1 MTVRLTTSQAVVRF
15 LAAQWS
21 ERDGVRRRAVPAVCG
36 IFGHGNVCAL
46 SAALAESRD
55 DFRFIQPKH
64 EQAMVHTA
72 IGYAKATRR
81 LATLACTA
89 SIGPGAT
96 NLVTGAATATTNRLP
111 VLLLPADTYASRRP
125 GPVLQQLQHPTSHD
139 WTVND
144 CLRPVSRFFDRVAR
158 PEQLLDALPEA
169 MRALLDP
176 EECGAVTVALHQ
188 DVQGE
193 SYDYPDAFFAPRTWT
208 VARRAPDPGAVATA
222 AQLLRGSR
230 RPLVIAGGGVRYSA
244 AEDALALL
252 CDATGLPVA
261 ETSAGKG
268 CARAALTVG
277 GIGVNGTGA
286 ANELAADADVVVCI
300 GTRLTD
306 FTTASRS
313 LFANPDVRFIGIN
326 VSAADSHRLGA
337 LPVIADARAGLEA
350 LLPLLGDWQV
360 PQEHTRRVAEARNRW
375 SDAVSADLA
384 TRDGE
389 RMSQAQV
396 LRALNEDARAGDWIV
411 AAAGSPPGDLLKLWQ
426 VPPGGEAHLEFGFSC
441 MGHELPAGIGIR
453 LARPDA
459 GEVVV
464 VVGDGTFLLSPTE
477 LVTAV
482 QEHAKITVVVLVNGG
497 YQSIHSLQL
506 ATVGTSFGNEFRV
519 RGQPAGAPDGEV
531 VDVDYA
537 AIARGLGCRAWRAET
552 LAELDDAL
560 ARARENEGPALIE
573 CHVEPRRML
582 LTSGA
587 WWDLGVAQQSDD
599 ARTLE
604 LATAHA
610 AGASAQRYFG

>member
-1 MTVRLTTSQAVVRF
+1 MTVRLTTSQALVRY

-21 ERDGVRRRAVPAVCG
+21 ERDGTRRRAVPAVCG

-46 SAALAESRD
+46 SAALAESRA

-72 IGYAKATRR
+72 IGYGKATRR

-111 VLLLPADTYASRRP
+111 VLLLPADTFATRRP
-125 GPVLQQLQHPTSHD
+125 DPVLQQLQHPASHD

-144 CLRPVSRFFDRVAR
+144 CLRPVSRFFDRIAR

-169 MRALLDP
+169 MRVLLDP

-193 SYDYPDAFFAPRTWT
+193 AFDYPQVFFEPRTWR
-208 VARRAPDPGAVATA
+208 VARRPPDPEAVAAA
-222 AQLLRGSR
+222 AQLLRGAR
-230 RPLVIAGGGVRYSA
+230 RPLVIAGGGVRYSD

-252 CDATGLPVA
+252 CDASGVPVA

-268 CARAALTVG
+268 CARAALSVG

-286 ANELAADADVVVCI
+286 ANELAADADVVVCV

-313 LFANPDVRFIGIN
+313 LFRDPDVRFIGIN
-326 VSAADSHRLGA
+326 VNAADAHSLGA
-337 LPVIADARAGLEA
+337 IPVVADARAALEA
-350 LLPLLGDWQV
+350 LLPLLGDWQA
-360 PQEHTRRVAEARNRW
+360 PDDRTRRVADARRRW
-375 SDAVSADLA
+375 NAAVSDDLA
-384 TRDGE
+384 ARAGE

-396 LRALNEDARAGDWIV
+396 LRTLNEAARAGDWVV
-411 AAAGSPPGDLLKLWQ
+411 AAAGSPPGDLLKLWE
-426 VPPGGEAHLEFGFSC
+426 VPTGAYAHLEFGFSC

-453 LARPDA
+453 LAQPDA

-464 VVGDGTFLLSPTE
+464 VIGDGTFLLSPTE

-482 QEHAKITVVVLVNGG
+482 QERARITVVILVNGG

-506 ATVGTSFGNEFRV
+506 GTVGSSFGNEFRTRDQAV
-519 RGQPAGAPDGEV
+519 GAPGGEL
-531 VDVDYA
+531 VDIDYA

-552 LAELDDAL
+552 LAELADSL
-560 ARARENEGPALIE
+560 AHARDCDGPAVIE
-573 CHVEPRRML
+573 CRVEPRRMVL
-582 LTSGA
+582 GSGA
-587 WWDLGVAQQSDD
+587 WWALGVAQQSDD

-604 LATAHA
+604 LAAAHA
-610 AGASAQRYFG
+610 AGATGQRYLG

>member
-1 MTVRLTTSQAVVRF
+1 MSVRLTTAQALVRF
-15 LAAQWS
+15 LGAQWS

-46 SAALAESRD
+46 SAALAEAAE

-72 IGYAKATRR
+72 IGFGKATRR
-81 LATLACTA
+81 LATFACTA

-111 VLLLPADTYASRRP
+111 VLLLPADTFATRRP
-125 GPVLQQLQHPTSHD
+125 GPVLQQLQHPSSRD

-144 CLRPVSRFFDRVAR
+144 CLRPVSRFFDRIAR

-169 MRALLDP
+169 MRVLLDP

-193 SYDYPDAFFAPRTWT
+193 AYDYPEAFFEPRTWII
-208 VARRAPDPGAVATA
+208 ARRPAAADALTA
-222 AQLLRGSR
+222 AARLVRRAR
-230 RPLVIAGGGVRYSA
+230 RPLLIAGGGVRYSE
-244 AEDALALL
+244 AEEALARLS
-252 CDATGLPVA
+252 DACALPVA

-268 CARAALTVG
+268 CASGPLAVG

-286 ANELAADADVVVCI
+286 ANELAADADVVICV

-313 LFANPDVRFIGIN
+313 LFANPDVRFVGIN
-326 VSAADSHRLGA
+326 VSAADAGSLGA
-337 LPVIADARAGLEA
+337 LPVVADARAALEA
-350 LLPLLGDWQV
+350 LLPMLDGWRTPDD
-360 PQEHTRRVAEARNRW
+360 HTRRVEEAQRRW
-375 SDAVSADLA
+375 RAGVDDDLA
-384 TRDGE
+384 PRAGE
-389 RMSQAQV
+389 RMSQGQV
-396 LRALNEDARAGDWIV
+396 LRALNEAARPGDWVV
-411 AAAGSPPGDLLKLWQ
+411 AAAGSPPGDLLKLWE
-426 VPPGGEAHLEFGFSC
+426 VPRGTSAHLEFGFSC

-453 LARPDA
+453 LAQRDA

-464 VVGDGTFLLSPTE
+464 VIGDGTFLLSPTE
-477 LVTAV
+477 LVTAL
-482 QEHAKITVVVLVNGG
+482 QERLKVTVVVLVNGG

-506 ATVGTSFGNEFRV
+506 GTVGASFGNEFRA
-519 RGQPAGAPDGEV
+519 RDAAQGAPDGDIVE
-531 VDVDYA
+531 VDYA
-537 AIARGLGCRAWRAET
+537 GVARALGCRAWRVET
-552 LAELDDAL
+552 LTELREAL
-560 ARARENEGPALIE
+560 EGARSCDGPALIA
-573 CHVEPRRML
+573 CSVEPRRML
-582 LTSGA
+582 LSSGA
-587 WWDLGVAQQSDD
+587 WWDLGVAQQAES

-610 AGASAQRYFG
+610 AGATAQRYLG